1 MKDRKN
7 RKRSL
12 TDSNAEV
19 TSRCDRSGVGSN
31 WKENQVGGRIWLIA
45 VLHGFA
51 FVSRVL
57 LMLDREPILL
67 FASESLLYQNF
78 NDVLFRVYE
87 EMYVASCDRFYDSSI
102 SN

>member
-12 TDSNAEV
+12 TDSTGEV
-19 TSRCDRSGVGSN
+19 TSRCDQSGVGSN

-67 FASESLLYQNF
+67 FASESIIPEFQ
-78 NDVLFRVYE
+78 
-87 EMYVASCDRFYDSSI
+87 
-102 SN
+102 

>member
-12 TDSNAEV
+12 TDSTGEV
-19 TSRCDRSGVGSN
+19 TSRCDQSGVGSN

-67 FASESLLYQNF
+67 FASESIILEFQ
-78 NDVLFRVYE
+78 
-87 EMYVASCDRFYDSSI
+87 
-102 SN
+102 